1 LRAYVSKEG
10 FQTTAGFSPCPAV
23 LYTVGSEAWTRNS
36 AGKVKEVRTGVSA
49 NEKRGEP
56 LSLAE
61 PERRKAVER
70 FLSSFLQGF
79 TLQDYSI
86 ENLENYDQELVLRY
100 AFEAPVYAKQM
111 GELWLVR
118 PRVLGAKSN
127 MNFEGEDRK
136 YPLELDAV
144 SVQT

>member
-1 LRAYVSKEG
+1 MRHGHRVAREKEKK
-10 FQTTAGFSPCPAV
+10 FVPA
-23 LYTVGSEAWTRNS
+23 STR
-36 AGKVKEVRTGVSA
+36 
-49 NEKRGEP
+49 NEKRGEL
-56 LSLAE
+56 LSVAE

-86 ENLENYDQELVLRY
+86 EDLENYDQELVLRY

-144 SVQT
+144 SLTNLTLPCHPDTQSAS